1 MKLKK
6 FLLNKLVR
14 DNVPAQLESEGSI
27 LYWRYLNDTEYDEAL
42 REKLVEESEEA
53 QQAENHDDVIKELA
67 SILEAIDS
75 LCALYNISKEDLLKV
90 QTKKREE
97 KGGYSTRK
105 FVAIAEFAENSPEA
119 KYYLSQSL
127 KYPEIKD

>member
-27 LYWRYLNDTEYDEAL
+27 LHWHYLNDTQYDVAL

-53 QQAENHDDVIKELA
+53 LQAENREDLIKELA
-67 SILEAIDS
+67 SILEAMDA
-75 LCALYNISKEDLLKV
+75 LCALHNISKDELLDI
-90 QTKKREE
+90 QAQKREA
-97 KGGYSTRK
+97 KGGYFTRK

-119 KYYLSQSL
+119 KYYLAQDL
-127 KYPEIKD
+127 KYPEIKE